1 MSKSLA
7 KILAALALAGA
18 AGAPA
23 RAQTPAAVID
33 LATAQR
39 MARANSP
46 QFQAAAAALGVARED
61 HRLARDAML
70 PSVTYNNDYLYTQ
83 GGTGAITP
91 RYIANNAVHE
101 YISQGQVHEDLF
113 AGGAHL
119 AGLSRARAGVALARA
134 QLEIAARGLAATV
147 TGAYYAL
154 LAAQSKA
161 GAAAQAVAEAQR
173 FVRLSEQLQQGGEV
187 AQADVIKAQLQL
199 EAEQRAQQEAALALE
214 QSRLNLAVLL
224 FPRFDENFTVRDDLA
239 AAPPLPGFDRI
250 RALAAAANPDVG
262 AAEAALRQARA
273 EVSVARA
280 GFLPTL
286 SLDYWYGIDADHF
299 AVNDPIGP
307 GRLRDIPNL
316 GYSAQATLA
325 IPIWNWG
332 ATGSKVHQAQLRRQ
346 VAQAQLTFAQRALLA
361 NLHSLYAEASTAR
374 AELASLEQSA
384 TLAQESLRLTN
395 LRYQGGLATALEVVD
410 AQNALTQARNALAD
424 GQARYHAALAQLQTL
439 TGSW

>member
-70 PSVTYNNDYLYTQ
+70 PSVTYNNGYLYTQ
-83 GGTGAITP
+83 GGTGVITP

-187 AQADVIKAQLQL
+187 AQADVIKARLQL
-199 EAEQRAQQEAALALE
+199 GAEQRAQQEAALALE

-250 RALAAAANPDVG
+250 RALAAANPDVG

-273 EVSVARA
+273 EVSLARA

-346 VAQAQLTFAQRALLA
+346 VAQAQLTFTQRALLA

-410 AQNALTQARNALAD
+410 AQNALIQARNALAD